1 MSNKV
6 PTAGILVFTVF
17 TTYQYVLN
25 PTKKFNR
32 QDVQNKLK
40 QEKQDLASMR
50 RRCRATKKVNLEQ
63 EKELKAKDKQIQ
75 SQLFLM
81 DNLKN
86 GINYLKQH
94 CSKTENTSTV
104 YGCTWS
110 DWTDWTECS
119 QTCGAGGTRQRIR
132 EKLPGLGCSKPTDS
146 FWGKF
151 KTCIFSFAGSCD
163 GPSEEVSVCN
173 EGLVCPLDN
182 DDNSLVVVIG
192 GETVASRENEESVN
206 KTFQKIVVI

>member
-1 MSNKV
+1 M
-6 PTAGILVFTVF
+6 AGILVLPRFLQLK
-17 TTYQYVLN
+17 TTCLVH
-25 PTKKFNR
+25 PTQNNNR

-86 GINYLKQH
+86 GIKYLKQH

-132 EKLPGLGCSKPTDS
+132 EKLPGLGSSKPTLS
-146 FWGKF
+146 HLWGNSRHLLF
-151 KTCIFSFAGSCD
+151 HLQA
-163 GPSEEVSVCN
+163 
-173 EGLVCPLDN
+173 LVTDPLKR
-182 DDNSLVVVIG
+182 SQCATRALFVLWTTMT
-192 GETVASRENEESVN
+192 TVWWW
-206 KTFQKIVVI
+206 